1 MSIED
6 SIDRLFNEVKKLNAR
21 MSLIEKQ
28 LNISQDSEFE
38 VVKRQ
43 VDKLNRTVFDS
54 KYSNTGLL
62 YKLQ

>member
-6 SIDRLFNEVKKLNAR
+6 SIDRLFNEIKKLNVR